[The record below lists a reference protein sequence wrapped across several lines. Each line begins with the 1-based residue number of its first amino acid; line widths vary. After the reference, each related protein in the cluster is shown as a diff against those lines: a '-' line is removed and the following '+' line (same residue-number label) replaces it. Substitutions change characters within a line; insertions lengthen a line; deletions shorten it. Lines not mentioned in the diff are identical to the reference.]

1 MILGL
6 VPWANFPW
14 ECTSFRHVNYLEL
27 PTSIIA
33 IRRNIFLFVALYQF
47 NLMFQILMKSGAD
60 RKKCTTRFRGKA
72 GKRLN
77 IIDRE

>member
-1 MILGL
+1 
-6 VPWANFPW
+6 
-14 ECTSFRHVNYLEL
+14 
-27 PTSIIA
+27 
-33 IRRNIFLFVALYQF
+33 
-47 NLMFQILMKSGAD
+47 MKSGAD